1 MEEKLFEE
9 LIKSTKEA
17 IAINNGDSKASR
29 LHLFFDKDDIKTLR
43 EKKLGLSQNKFAEL
57 LGISKRTLQEW
68 EQGRRKPSGPA
79 NSLLK
84 VASVY
89 PETVLKA
96 LSV

>member
-1 MEEKLFEE
+1 MDEKLFDQ
-9 LIKSTKEA
+9 LIESTKQAVSISKGE
-17 IAINNGDSKASR
+17 IKASR
-29 LHLFFDKDDIKTLR
+29 VHVFFGKDDIKTLR
-43 EKKLGLSQNKFAEL
+43 EQKLHLSQNKFAEM

-84 VASVY
+84 IASIY

-96 LSV
+96 LSH